1 MLLYWASVELF
12 IYGRAIG
19 LFKMPYIILQAKQKI
34 LLIPW
39 NLGHRDLKNY
49 NQSSNEEKGLF

>member
-1 MLLYWASVELF
+1 
-12 IYGRAIG
+12 
-19 LFKMPYIILQAKQKI
+19 MPYIILQAKQKI

-49 NQSSNEEKGLF
+49 NQSSKEEKGLF